1 MASLYLTAVG
11 TTNFIR
17 VGIGRDFE
25 NAPPII
31 LFGLLRGLLTF
42 PLTLSLSLA
51 LLLGLPPPLF
61 SLAFLFDPSLG
72 LTPLRFIPLSLG
84 FSLLFGLPPT
94 FGVLF
99 LPEADFPRLAPKR
112 HQPERGARH
121 EDAVNALVGWLRPD

>member
-31 LFGLLRGLLTF
+31 LFGLLRGLLTL

-51 LLLGLPPPLF
+51 LLLGLSPPLF
-61 SLAFLFDPSLG
+61 SLSFLLDPSLG
-72 LTPLRFIPLSLG
+72 LTPRRFIPSSLG
-84 FSLLFGLPPT
+84 FLLLFSLPPM
-94 FGVLF
+94 FGVLL
-99 LPEADFPRLAPKR
+99 LPAAEFSMHSPNR
-112 HQPERGARH
+112 HQPKQGDH
-121 EDAVNALVGWLRPD
+121 N